1 MGFLFR
7 LGKTNVGWSA
17 SFLVVLAPRSPSV
30 RYQSLISDS
39 ARWERFEL
47 RPTDIVI
54 STPAKCGTTWTQMM
68 CALLIFQTPELE
80 LALDTYSPWLDMLT
94 RSDDEVFAQLG
105 AQTHRRFIMTHTPLD
120 GIPIADGVT
129 YLSVGRDPRDVVL
142 SMLNHRS
149 NMDFGSLLDARNK
162 AVGLDDVAEL
172 LAAGPPPEPASEL
185 DAVWGWVD
193 NPADV
198 TVSGSSLRSLVHHM
212 NTVWPV
218 RDDPNVHL
226 MHYDDLQSDLGGNM
240 RRLATTLEIEVPEV
254 RWPEL
259 VEAATFA
266 SMKSRSAQLVPDSS
280 HGLWVDTD
288 QFFHQGTSGRW
299 RSVLDADAQ
308 QRYADAIG
316 AFAAP
321 ELVAWLHHDTTAP

>member
-1 MGFLFR
+1 MSG
-7 LGKTNVGWSA
+7 SA
-17 SFLVVLAPRSPSV
+17 SIGQGVSFHGVPTPRSPSV

-47 RPTDIVI
+47 RPSDIVI

-68 CALLIFQTPELE
+68 CALLIFQTPELA
-80 LALDTYSPWLDMLT
+80 LPLDTYSPWLDMLT

-105 AQTHRRFIMTHTPLD
+105 AQTHRRFIKTHTPLD
-120 GIPIADGVT
+120 GILIADGVT
-129 YLSVGRDPRDVVL
+129 YVSVGRDPRDVVL

-149 NMDFGSLLDARNK
+149 NMDFDSLLDARSK

-172 LAAGPPPEPASEL
+172 LAAGPRPEPESEL
-185 DAVWGWVD
+185 DAVWAWVD

-198 TVSGSSLRSLVHHM
+198 TVSGSSLRSLVRHM

-218 RDDPNVHL
+218 RNDPNVHL
-226 MHYDDLQSDLGGNM
+226 MHYDDLQSDLAGNM
-240 RRLATTLEIEVPEV
+240 RRLATKLEIDVPDA

-266 SMKSRSAQLVPDSS
+266 SMKSRSAHLVPDSS
-280 HGLWVDTD
+280 HGLWIDTD

-299 RSVLDADAQ
+299 REVLDADAQ
-308 QRYADAIG
+308 PRYAEAIG
-316 AFAAP
+316 ALASP
-321 ELVAWLHHDTTAP
+321 ELVAWLHHDG